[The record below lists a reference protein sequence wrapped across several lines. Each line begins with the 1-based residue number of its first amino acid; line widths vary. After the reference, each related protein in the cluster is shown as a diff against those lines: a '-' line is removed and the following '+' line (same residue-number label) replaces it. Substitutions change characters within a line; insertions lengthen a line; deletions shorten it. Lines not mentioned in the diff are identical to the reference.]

1 MKLGVEFIFCQR
13 VAGVKASVMTQDA
26 KPQSRLILDQ
36 FLPYRLSVAS
46 YAVSSRIARTYRKR
60 FNLKVHEW
68 RLIAMLAETDRL
80 TPQALTRK
88 TRMDKINVSRA
99 AKALMARELISAE
112 PNGEDG
118 RSHFLCLTP
127 AGRDLYAAIV
137 PEAVAMEE
145 HLLSF
150 FTAEERSIF
159 TALLRRIESAAD
171 DR

>member
-1 MKLGVEFIFCQR
+1 
-13 VAGVKASVMTQDA
+13 MTKDPEPHA
-26 KPQSRLILDQ
+26 RLILDQ

-80 TPQALTRK
+80 TPQALTRR

-99 AKALMARELISAE
+99 AKALIARELVSAE

-118 RSHFLCLTP
+118 RSHFLSLTS

-145 HLLSF
+145 YLLSF
-150 FTAEERSIF
+150 FTPDERSALK
-159 TALLRRIESAAD
+159 ALLQRIENAAD
-171 DR
+171 GR